1 MQSITDL
8 EKREKQVA
16 TNEADVQRLK
26 ADLTREH
33 EQKLSFLRE
42 ASVRMKDD
50 CDHRVELERLKL
62 QELKEQNQ
70 RYKEQ
75 MQNAEKRYKDKEN
88 EMMVAHE
95 QLANRPESKMQAELS
110 LALLEKVG

>member
-8 EKREKQVA
+8 ERREKQVA
-16 TNEADVQRLK
+16 TSEADVQRLK

-88 EMMVAHE
+88 EMMVVHE